1 MTVSFRHISLRVR
14 LRLLALA
21 AILLLFALL
30 AFLPPDGLE
39 RAEWALF
46 VGRFHLL
53 VVHFPIALILLV
65 PVLELAGRSRHLPDA
80 GPWVDF
86 ILGLATFSA
95 IVASILG
102 WYLARSDGSSG
113 DLVTQ
118 HMWGGVALTA
128 ACWLCWILHGRFSG
142 ERMDLVY
149 ALALVVAV
157 GLVSWTGYR
166 GGQLSQGEN
175 HLTEYMPAGLGRLLG
190 VSAHDTV
197 EPNSSNGGP
206 ATFYG
211 ARIQPL
217 FTARCVSCHGRSKRK
232 GKLRLDSFD
241 QLMHGG
247 KHGLVIKAGDA
258 KGSELFHRITLPR
271 TDDDF
276 MPAENKRPLS
286 PDEVKLIELWISAG
300 ASGTQAADAIK
311 GLPTELSSAPV
322 AEVTFEE
329 IDPAAVQKQRAALA
343 PTVAQL
349 QKQFPDTLDY
359 ESRGSADLVVNM
371 SLRGSKFGDEDLAA
385 LRSLA
390 SQIVVADFS
399 NTAIT
404 NRSAAVI
411 AAMKRLRVLR
421 LAHTKITD
429 ATVLALGGLDQL
441 ESVSVFGTTV
451 TPAALSILG
460 QIPKLQH
467 IYVGETKIT
476 ADASIPD
483 TAKSKVV
490 F

>member
-1 MTVSFRHISLRVR
+1 MTVSFRHMSLRVR
-14 LRLLALA
+14 LISLALA
-21 AILLLFALL
+21 LILLLFVLL
-30 AFLPPDGLE
+30 ALLPPDGLE
-39 RAEWALF
+39 RADWAQF

-86 ILGLATFSA
+86 ILALTTFSA

-102 WYLARSDGSSG
+102 WFLARSGGSSG

-128 ACWLCWILHGRFSG
+128 ASWLCWILHGRFSG
-142 ERMDLVY
+142 ERMDVVY
-149 ALALVVAV
+149 ALTLVVAV

-166 GGQLSQGEN
+166 GGQLSQGED
-175 HLTEYMPAGLGRLLG
+175 HLTEYMPQGLGRLLG

-197 EPNSSNGGP
+197 EPNSANGGP

-247 KHGLVIKAGDA
+247 KHGPVIKAGDV
-258 KGSELFHRITLPR
+258 KGSELFRRITLPR

-286 PDEVKLIELWISAG
+286 PDEVKLIGLWISTG

-311 GLPTELSSAPV
+311 GLPTESAPV
-322 AEVTFEE
+322 ADVTFQE
-329 IDPAAVQKQRAALA
+329 IDLAAVQKQRAALA
-343 PTVAQL
+343 ATVAQL
-349 QKQFPDTLDY
+349 QKQYPDTLDY
-359 ESRGSADLVVNM
+359 ESRGSANLVVNM

-385 LRSLA
+385 LKPLA
-390 SQIVVADFS
+390 SQIVEADLS

-404 NRSAAVI
+404 DRSAAAI
-411 AAMKRLRVLR
+411 AAMKHLRVLR

-429 ATVLALGGLDQL
+429 ATVLALAGLNQL
-441 ESVSVFGTTV
+441 ESVSVFGTAV
-451 TPAALSILG
+451 TPAALSILA
-460 QIPKLQH
+460 QVPKLQH

-476 ADASIPD
+476 VDASIPD